1 MQDPVLRSSA
11 VLKLIRV
18 GAVVV
23 PGPTDTTHKQDLSKV
38 LLLMQSFCVGRRIDG
53 FCAFPHKINQQ
64 NKTQDKHI
72 HCNNM
77 TIIKSSSPLSSL
89 PTPATKQQSPG
100 AGVSIE
106 TELSK
111 TLNISWADARD
122 LASYAG
128 GKLDIIPGDSK
139 TERRRRNSIIRCA
152 IEADK
157 QFPRKRIQ
165 KRRKVLSEEEKKI
178 KKCWKPEHNNLIR
191 RGYDMP
197 RRYREYDMS
206 RVYHSNSNALS
217 GEEEKK
223 IKKYWKPEHNILI
236 KRGYDMPREDRPDRY
251 RYNYSLW

>member
-1 MQDPVLRSSA
+1 MRPDA
-11 VLKLIRV
+11 V
-18 GAVVV
+18 
-23 PGPTDTTHKQDLSKV
+23 
-38 LLLMQSFCVGRRIDG
+38 SF
-53 FCAFPHKINQQ
+53 AFPHKINQQ
-64 NKTQDKHI
+64 NKTNTSTA

-77 TIIKSSSPLSSL
+77 TIIKSSSSSP
-89 PTPATKQQSPG
+89 PTPATKQQSP
-100 AGVSIE
+100 GVSIE

-178 KKCWKPEHNNLIR
+178 KKYSKPEHNNLIR

-197 RRYREYDMS
+197 RRFREYDMS
-206 RVYHSNSNALS
+206 RCYHPNSKALS
-217 GEEEKK
+217 EEEEKK
-223 IKKYWKPEHNILI
+223 IKKYSKPEHNILI
-236 KRGYDMPREDRPDRY
+236 RRGYDMPREDRY
-251 RYNYSLW
+251 CYNYSRGRFL

>member
-1 MQDPVLRSSA
+1 MRPDA
-11 VLKLIRV
+11 V
-18 GAVVV
+18 
-23 PGPTDTTHKQDLSKV
+23 
-38 LLLMQSFCVGRRIDG
+38 SF
-53 FCAFPHKINQQ
+53 AFPHKINQQ
-64 NKTQDKHI
+64 NKTNTSTA

-77 TIIKSSSPLSSL
+77 TIIKSSSSSS
-89 PTPATKQQSPG
+89 PTPATKQQSP
-100 AGVSIE
+100 GVSIE

-178 KKCWKPEHNNLIR
+178 KKYSKPEHNILIR

-197 RRYREYDMS
+197 R
-206 RVYHSNSNALS
+206 
-217 GEEEKK
+217 
-223 IKKYWKPEHNILI
+223 
-236 KRGYDMPREDRPDRY
+236 EDRY
-251 RYNYSLW
+251 CYNYSRGRFL